1 MKSRISYGLFLAV
14 VMLVAFPSQEAF
26 AQLGFLSGEV
36 VDEDGKPIEDA
47 TIRIEAMAG
56 ARKYK
61 LKTNSKG
68 MYVHAGVSIQGTY
81 RIIIEKEGYEGDYI
95 EGVKAGFTRDEERS
109 VKNYIEGVKAGFT
122 RDEERSVKKFT
133 LKKGKARQ
141 MAFDMTDEDLEK
153 LKEQQA
159 AARELAER
167 IEAVRET
174 FNQGVTFYNGG
185 QYAEA
190 IKAFEVVLEVDSEQP
205 SVWANVGN
213 CHTKLGQ
220 YDKALEAYD
229 HAIALEPENA
239 SHYQNKGSVYA
250 ANGEAE
256 KAREY
261 YEKAASM
268 STELSPADAA
278 VNYYNMGVTY
288 INGGQ
293 SQEAAEALK
302 KAVELDPNHAEAHY
316 QLGITLISLNDM
328 EGAMDHLRTYL
339 ILAPTAPNA
348 EVAKAL
354 IEQLG

>member
-14 VMLVAFPSQEAF
+14 LMLVAFPSQEAF

-47 TIRIEAMAG
+47 TVRIEAMAG

-81 RIIIEKEGYEGDYI
+81 RIIIEKEGYEGD
-95 EGVKAGFTRDEERS
+95 
-109 VKNYIEGVKAGFT
+109 YIEGVKAGFT

-190 IKAFEVVLEVDSEQP
+190 VKAFEVVLEVDSEQP

-220 YDKALEAYD
+220 YDKALVAYD
-229 HAIALEPENA
+229 RAIALEPENA
-239 SHYQNKGSVYA
+239 AHYQNKGSVYA

-293 SQEAAEALK
+293 SEEAAEALK

-339 ILAPTAPNA
+339 VLAPTAPNA

>member
-14 VMLVAFPSQEAF
+14 LMLVAFPSQEAF

-47 TIRIEAMAG
+47 TVRIEAMAG

-109 VKNYIEGVKAGFT
+109 VKN
-122 RDEERSVKKFT
+122 FT
-133 LKKGKARQ
+133 LKKGKARK

-167 IEAVRET
+167 IDAVRET

-190 IKAFEVVLEVDSEQP
+190 VKAFEVVLEVDSEQP
-205 SVWANVGN
+205 AVWANVGN

-229 HAIALEPENA
+229 RAIALEPENA
-239 SHYQNKGSVYA
+239 AHYQNKGSVYA
-250 ANGEAE
+250 SNGEAE

-339 ILAPTAPNA
+339 VLAPTAPNA

-354 IEQLG
+354 IEQLGQ